1 MIVVCFMYYCVI
13 KYLRIRRK
21 KQKKILSSSSSRR
34 IVSYDDYIP
43 VVG

>member
-21 KQKKILSSSSSRR
+21 KQKKICLLLLLV
-34 IVSYDDYIP
+34 VSYLMMITYL
-43 VVG
+43 

>member
-21 KQKKILSSSSSRR
+21 KKKILSSSSSRR

>member
-21 KQKKILSSSSSRR
+21 KKKKFCLLLLLV
-34 IVSYDDYIP
+34 VSYLMMITYL
-43 VVG
+43 